1 MVYYRKNKTGGIAVI
16 HILIVEDE
24 PPISELLRLS
34 LTKAGYRCTCVYNGL
49 DAADLIEK
57 DPFDLILLDVML
69 PGIDGFALM
78 DYIRT
83 IGTPVIFITAKNA
96 VNDRVKGLRM
106 GAEDYIV
113 KPFEILE
120 LLARVDGVLRRHG
133 KLDTTISIGGIV
145 INTLSMTVTRDGAD
159 IPLTKKEYDI
169 LLLFA
174 QNPGIVLYKSTIY
187 ERVWGG
193 DYPESTRTVEL
204 HIQRMKKKVGW
215 DDRLKPVYAV
225 GYRLEV

>member
-1 MVYYRKNKTGGIAVI
+1 MI

-24 PPISELLRLS
+24 KPISDLLRLS
-34 LTKAGYRCTCVYNGL
+34 LGKAGYRCTCAYTGNEG
-49 DAADLIEK
+49 ADILEK
-57 DPFDLILLDVML
+57 ELFDLILLDVML
-69 PGIDGFALM
+69 PGIDGFELM
-78 DYIRT
+78 EYIRT

-133 KLDTTISIGGIV
+133 KLDATISIGGLV
-145 INTLSMTVTRDGAD
+145 INTLSMTVTRNGGQ

-174 QNPGIVLYKSTIY
+174 RNPGIVLYKSTIY
-187 ERVWGG
+187 ERVWGA
-193 DYPESTRTVEL
+193 DYPDSTRTVEL

-215 DDRLKPVYAV
+215 DTQLKPVFAI